1 MPLRRRS
8 LFAAVPA
15 LVFALDVQAA
25 QLLGPAPYLSSADS
39 PFATLPAGAL
49 VIEDFEDGLLN
60 LAGVSTNAGNVVAAP
75 GALTDSVDGDDGVI
89 EGSGTGGRSL
99 YSANVNATISFS
111 FDPLVMASLPTH
123 VGIVWTDVG
132 NVSSGTLGVGTVRFE
147 AFGADGG
154 SLGFTE
160 AEVGDG
166 AATGGTAED
175 RFFGVIEAGGISRIS
190 LTMANS
196 IDWEVDHLQFA
207 VAPVPLPAAAWLLG
221 SALLTLGLRR
231 PHRRLPR
238 KS

>member
-1 MPLRRRS
+1 MTIRRRS

-15 LVFALDVQAA
+15 LVFALEGHAA

-39 PFATLPAGAL
+39 PFATLPGGAL

-60 LAGVSTNAGNVVAAP
+60 RAGVSTNAGNVVAAP
-75 GALTDSVDGDDGVI
+75 AALTDSVDGDDGVVD
-89 EGSGTGGRSL
+89 GSGTGGRSL

-132 NVSSGTLGVGTVRFE
+132 NVSSGTLGFGTVRFE
-147 AFGADGG
+147 AFGADGS

-160 AEVGDG
+160 AEIGDG
-166 AATGGTAED
+166 AAAGGTAED

-196 IDWEVDHLQFA
+196 TDWEVDHLQFA
-207 VAPVPLPAAAWLLG
+207 VAPVPLPAAAWLFG
-221 SALLTLGLRR
+221 SAVLTLGLRR
-231 PHRRLPR
+231 SYRRLR
-238 KS
+238 